1 MSVFKKFQKQKA
13 QAAADKQLLELAKKQ
28 LGKEELTPEEA
39 ELALKSIKSGAQAM
53 QMVGKLLAKQ
63 TAQEDIVKEVSE
75 KFDLPEEMIWDMIK
89 NPNSFTQGLK

>member
-63 TAQEDIVKEVSE
+63 TAEEDIVKEVSE